1 VLKLKSQF
9 STTGMR
15 LRKPIFLLMLAV
27 LVASSAT
34 MAVAESGGGTISGT
48 VHLVGAPPDIPTVLP
63 QMNFD
68 TCGSTARPTQSL
80 LLGSNQTVRN
90 VIVYLTGYAQN
101 NVSTGTNNAVIIDQQ
116 DCEFVPRIQ
125 IARSG
130 VPLILKSS
138 DPILH
143 VVRIDLMSSTNGSRT
158 LLKTATPYAGY
169 EKLYQL
175 ANFREPTLL
184 QITSGNG
191 HEWMAAYIAILPHP
205 WAALTDENG
214 RFTLHN
220 VPAGT
225 HRIYAWHEALGT
237 LVHDV
242 HVNGEGSTTAD
253 FQFSTAH

>member
-1 VLKLKSQF
+1 
-9 STTGMR
+9 MR
-15 LRKPIFLLMLAV
+15 LRKPISLLTLTL
-27 LVASSAT
+27 LVAFSAT
-34 MAVAESGGGTISGT
+34 VVGAENGGGTISGT
-48 VHLVGAPPDIPTVLP
+48 VRLVGSPPSIPTFLP
-63 QMNFD
+63 QMDFD
-68 TCGSTARPTQSL
+68 TCGSAARSTQSL
-80 LLGSNQTVRN
+80 LLGPSQTVRN
-90 VIVYLTGYAQN
+90 VIVYLAGYAQN
-101 NVSTGTNNAVIIDQQ
+101 SPGNGTNNAVVVDQR

-130 VPLILKSS
+130 APLILKNN

-169 EKLYQL
+169 EKLYQI

-191 HEWMAAYIAILPHP
+191 HEWMAAYVAVLPHP

-220 VPAGT
+220 VPAGA
-225 HRIYAWHEALGT
+225 HKIYAWHEVLGT
-237 LVHDV
+237 LVHEV
-242 HVNGEGSTTAD
+242 HVNGEGSATAD

>member
-1 VLKLKSQF
+1 
-9 STTGMR
+9 MR
-15 LRKPIFLLMLAV
+15 LPKSISLLILTAFV
-27 LVASSAT
+27 VFTAT
-34 MAVAESGGGTISGT
+34 LTDAENRQGTISGT
-48 VHLVGAPPDIPTVLP
+48 VRLVGPPPNIPTVLP
-63 QMNFD
+63 QTDFD
-68 TCGSTARPTQSL
+68 MCGSVARPTQSL

-90 VIVYLTGYAQN
+90 VIVYLAGYFQN
-101 NVSTGTNNAVIIDQQ
+101 SANDGTNDAIIVDQR

-130 VPLILKSS
+130 VPLILKNS

-143 VVRIDLMSSTNGSRT
+143 VVRIDSMSSTNGERM

-169 EKLYQL
+169 ERTYQL

-184 QITSGNG
+184 QVTSANG
-191 HEWMAAYIAILPHP
+191 HEWMAAYIAVLPHP

-214 RFTLHN
+214 RFTLRN

-225 HRIYAWHEALGT
+225 HKIYVWHEVLGT
-237 LVHDV
+237 MAREVR
-242 HVNGEGSTTAD
+242 VNGEVSTTAD